1 MPTLTRSQVET
12 MNGASKNFNDQ
23 DLSGCDLSGLKFSS
37 REFKRAN
44 LRGANLQGA
53 TFEYCEFKKS
63 DLSKAVLSGAK
74 FETCQF
80 PGALLDAATAE
91 GTQFRYCDFKGA
103 SWSGT
108 VVKKCEFDSCDDIV
122 GLPPH
127 KVYASLSDMPDEKAK
142 LAVCTERYAQLA
154 PLLKGSVRQRED
166 DTSCAYVGE
175 FRGRPFRISVDYYDG
190 CPEVQLL
197 INNTLDQLSLCRD
210 PKLKLKQQQ
219 RDQWDEVDD
228 TEIVH
233 FLSDSVYL
241 EETREEL
248 EKCLRVISLI
258 APQTLQNLLETMET
272 LKINALDFTDKFIEA
287 DYKKDILVTDLSQ
300 GVPLLLELFS
310 QIAPVLETGRS
321 QDSPGPATEGAPMF
335 PAPVTP
341 TAQTAPAFPGFATAA
356 PVAVPQTPSGA
367 PSFGLPESPSFDLS
381 KHCRHC
387 GTAIPWGQFECPSCG
402 KSF

>member
-1 MPTLTRSQVET
+1 MPQLTRAQVEL
-12 MNGASKNFNDQ
+12 MNNASKNFNDQ
-23 DLSGCDLSGLKFSS
+23 DLAGCDLSGLKFSS

-53 TFEYCEFKKS
+53 TFDYCEFKKA
-63 DLSKAVLSGAK
+63 DLSSAVLNGAK
-74 FETCQF
+74 FESCQF
-80 PGALLDAATAE
+80 PEAVLDAATAE
-91 GTQFRYCDFKGA
+91 DTHFRYCHFKGA
-103 SWSGT
+103 TWNGT
-108 VVKKCEFDSCDDIV
+108 KVKKCEFYSCDDIV

-127 KVYASLSDMPDEKAK
+127 KVYASLSDVPDDEEKK
-142 LAVCTERYAQLA
+142 RICTERFAQVAL
-154 PLLKGSVRQRED
+154 LLKGTVRQRED
-166 DTSCAYVGE
+166 DTTCAYVGE

-197 INNTLDQLSLCRD
+197 VTNTLDPVSLRRD

-258 APQTLQNLLETMET
+258 APQTLQTLLETMET
-272 LKINALDFTDKFIEA
+272 LKINSLDFTDKYIEA

-310 QIAPVLETGRS
+310 QIAPVLETGRIQS
-321 QDSPGPATEGAPMF
+321 DPGRIQDSPTSPALSGLATTS
-335 PAPVTP
+335 PVS
-341 TAQTAPAFPGFATAA
+341 
-356 PVAVPQTPSGA
+356 VPQTPAGT
-367 PSFGLPESPSFDLS
+367 PSSDLPESPSFDLS
-381 KHCRHC
+381 KRCRHC
-387 GTAIPWGQFECPSCG
+387 GTSIPWGQFECPSCG